1 MSELN
6 LEKYQLKRILMGHQ
20 DTSRDP
26 DKPQSG
32 RYAEITFKLFLFHTT
47 SDNENPLHYQMTQP
61 IAMVHHM
68 ILSHLFSYAM
78 YLI

>member
-1 MSELN
+1 MSAATSQN
-6 LEKYQLKRILMGHQ
+6 YQLKLSMMGHQ

-78 YLI
+78 